1 MNNQEKDRIECAIR
15 HIESSLDVDPWA
27 VEIAV
32 EAMEKQEAKIIPIR
46 NGDEFATCPN
56 CGHDLMYHRE
66 GFCEWCGQ
74 KYEMLLQ
81 EDGGQVME
89 ELKPCPFCG
98 GEAELYESE
107 AYNLKT
113 EKKEEQIRFF
123 VMCKECTALVCG
135 LSKKVATERWNRR
148 ASDEVGL

>member
-1 MNNQEKDRIECAIR
+1 MTAQDKDRIECAIR

-32 EAMEKQEAKIIPIR
+32 DAMKRQDAKIIPIR

-56 CGHDLMYHRE
+56 CGHNLMYHRE

-81 EDGGQVME
+81 DDG
-89 ELKPCPFCG
+89 
-98 GEAELYESE
+98 
-107 AYNLKT
+107 
-113 EKKEEQIRFF
+113 R
-123 VMCKECTALVCG
+123 
-135 LSKKVATERWNRR
+135 
-148 ASDEVGL
+148 